1 MMPLSLKGTTSG
13 QVTLTVPAVAG
24 SGTLTLPT
32 TTDTVA
38 TLTSNTFVTPTLTS
52 PIVSGNLT
60 LNGSSSGTIAVAAP
74 ATASGTVTFPAGTGT
89 IAVQGVSTNIVQG
102 TAQNSTSGTSIDFT
116 GIPSWA
122 KRVTVMLN
130 GVSTSGTSGLLV
142 QIGPGSITTTGYTSN
157 AGYSYSGGGGG
168 LTSSIGFVIFSN
180 NAATV
185 SYVAMTIT
193 NYSGNTWLSSHS
205 GGNAT
210 GGLSGGGSIALGGV
224 LDRLRITTVNGTD
237 TFDAGSINIMWE

>member
-1 MMPLSLKGTTSG
+1 MPIALKGTTSG

-89 IAVQGVSTNIVQG
+89 IAVQGVSTNLVQS
-102 TAQNSTSGTSIDFT
+102 TAQATTSGTSFLFP

-122 KRVTVMLN
+122 KRITVVFN
-130 GVSTSGTSGLLV
+130 GTNTSATNSFLV
-142 QIGPGSITTTGYTSN
+142 QIGSGSVTTTGYVSSSNFAGATTAGPNSTSGFIINRNGATAVSGIMTIYNVSGNIYVSSN
-157 AGYSYSGGGGG
+157 ACGFGGTGYAMVGGG
-168 LTSSIGFVIFSN
+168 
-180 NAATV
+180 TV
-185 SYVAMTIT
+185 T
-193 NYSGNTWLSSHS
+193 
-205 GGNAT
+205 
-210 GGLSGGGSIALGGV
+210 LSGA
-224 LDRLRITTVNGTD
+224 LDRVNITSTTGTD
-237 TFDAGSINIMWE
+237 TFNAGSINIVWE

>member
-1 MMPLSLKGTTSG
+1 MPLSLKGTTSG

-89 IAVQGVSTNIVQG
+89 VAVQGVSTNIVSG

-122 KRVTVMLN
+122 KRITVMFN
-130 GVSTSGTSGLLV
+130 AVSITGTSNYLV
-142 QIGPGSITTTGYTSN
+142 QIGNSGGVETTGYVSQAQATNTTATST
-157 AGYSYSGGGGG
+157 AGFIQYHTSTIASNSYYGQCVLALFGSNTWIQFSGLGS
-168 LTSSIGFVIFSN
+168 TP
-180 NAATV
+180 TV
-185 SYVAMTIT
+185 SV
-193 NYSGNTWLSSHS
+193 
-205 GGNAT
+205 
-210 GGLSGGGSIALGGV
+210 ALGTGAKTLSTT
-224 LDRLRITTVNGTD
+224 LDRVRITTVNGTD
-237 TFDAGSINIMWE
+237 TFDAGSINIVWE